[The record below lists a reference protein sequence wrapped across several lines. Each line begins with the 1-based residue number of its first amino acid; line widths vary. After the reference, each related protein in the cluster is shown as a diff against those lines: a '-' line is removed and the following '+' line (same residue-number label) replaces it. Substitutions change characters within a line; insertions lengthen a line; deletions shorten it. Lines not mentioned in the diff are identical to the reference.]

1 MELLGLGGE
10 RARWTEDSQKF
21 EDTKRRLVGDVAL
34 GCAFVSYC
42 GPFNQDYRTF
52 MVRNKFTADLKERGV
67 PVTSNLDLTSFLV
80 DIGTIGDWNMEGLP
94 TDPLSIQNGILVTRS
109 SRYPLLVDPQGQALN
124 WVTRHE
130 RERLPPFGAT
140 TLGTSRLRD
149 QLEFCMMEGLA
160 LIISGVEQELDPM
173 LTPVLEKQIVTK
185 AKSKY
190 INVSDKLCE
199 FNENFTMYLTTRL
212 PNPHFSPEDQAK
224 ATVVDFTVT
233 QKGLE
238 EQLLGVVIQKEQRS
252 LEEQLNN
259 VLEEVTNNTKS
270 LLRLDELLL
279 ERLSANTGN
288 LLEDEELIGVLA
300 DTKAKATEVNDK
312 LVAAAETR
320 TSINEKR
327 EQYRPVATRG
337 SVLYFAIVDMSLVNV
352 MYQTSLSQFQELFN
366 KSMDVAEKAGLASKR
381 VNNVLDALTYL
392 VYRYVN
398 RGLYERDKLSFKL
411 IVTMKMLVTANRLTT
426 SDVTLLLKAGAALD
440 IKTARPKPFTWMTD
454 SAWLNALQLSHDSK
468 VFQSLPEEIV
478 RNEAVW
484 KEWFADNEPETCPV
498 PVYDSRVDASMGSD
512 GAFLKLLLVR
522 SLREDR
528 TILCVNDF
536 IRATEYVETAGGR
549 LPAMGPKYVEPVTD
563 TVDMV
568 YAESTAL
575 VPTVYLLSLGADP
588 TDTIESLAR
597 RKKREN
603 QCVSMGEGQE
613 PVAMR
618 AINTAVVNGSWVLL
632 QNCHLGLEFMEGI
645 EDLMS
650 RIRDNIN
657 PDFRLFITTEPHVK
671 FPIGLLQMSTKV
683 TNEPPQGLRAGLL
696 RSYTIIVDQDKLERV
711 ETSQWRNLLYAICFM
726 HSVVQERRKFGPLG
740 WCIPYEF
747 NDGDLNACLT
757 FLEKHLYSSELSWP
771 TLQYMVSDVQYGGK
785 ITDDMDRRLFG
796 SYTEAWLNPFT
807 LTPSFSFN
815 PSSPINRIP
824 NDFQYSIPDGQE
836 VEEYSTF
843 IQGFPD
849 VDSPEVF
856 GLHPNADLTFRFK
869 EVQGLLNTILET
881 QPKSSGGGGGRS
893 REDVVLEKCGELLES
908 MPEDYVEEEYIENIN
923 EQGGMGIPL
932 NIFLF
937 QDP

>member
-1 MELLGLGGE
+1 M
-10 RARWTEDSQKF
+10 
-21 EDTKRRLVGDVAL
+21 
-34 GCAFVSYC
+34 
-42 GPFNQDYRTF
+42 
-52 MVRNKFTADLKERGV
+52 
-67 PVTSNLDLTSFLV
+67 
-80 DIGTIGDWNMEGLP
+80 
-94 TDPLSIQNGILVTRS
+94 
-109 SRYPLLVDPQGQALN
+109 
-124 WVTRHE
+124 
-130 RERLPPFGAT
+130 
-140 TLGTSRLRD
+140 
-149 QLEFCMMEGLA
+149 
-160 LIISGVEQELDPM
+160 EQELDPM

-279 ERLSANTGN
+279 ERISANTGN

-300 DTKAKATEVNDK
+300 TQGKSDRGERQTRRRR
-312 LVAAAETR
+312 TR

-536 IRATEYVETAGGR
+536 IRATEYVETGGGR

-575 VPTVYLLSLGADP
+575 CQ
-588 TDTIESLAR
+588 
-597 RKKREN
+597 
-603 QCVSMGEGQE
+603 QCTS
-613 PVAMR
+613 
-618 AINTAVVNGSWVLL
+618 
-632 QNCHLGLEFMEGI
+632 
-645 EDLMS
+645 
-650 RIRDNIN
+650 
-657 PDFRLFITTEPHVK
+657 
-671 FPIGLLQMSTKV
+671 FP
-683 TNEPPQGLRAGLL
+683 
-696 RSYTIIVDQDKLERV
+696 
-711 ETSQWRNLLYAICFM
+711 
-726 HSVVQERRKFGPLG
+726 
-740 WCIPYEF
+740 
-747 NDGDLNACLT
+747 
-757 FLEKHLYSSELSWP
+757 
-771 TLQYMVSDVQYGGK
+771 
-785 ITDDMDRRLFG
+785 
-796 SYTEAWLNPFT
+796 
-807 LTPSFSFN
+807 
-815 PSSPINRIP
+815 
-824 NDFQYSIPDGQE
+824 
-836 VEEYSTF
+836 
-843 IQGFPD
+843 
-849 VDSPEVF
+849 
-856 GLHPNADLTFRFK
+856 
-869 EVQGLLNTILET
+869 
-881 QPKSSGGGGGRS
+881 RS
-893 REDVVLEKCGELLES
+893 RSHRHSREPCATEKEGKS
-908 MPEDYVEEEYIENIN
+908 VRKH
-923 EQGGMGIPL
+923 G
-932 NIFLF
+932 
-937 QDP
+937 